1 MNLQSKFG
9 YCMITQTLII
19 GLCKW
24 DGITH
29 KQMDKRTDGRTD
41 GWTDN
46 PINRC
51 PQLTFQAGGIK
62 I

>member
-9 YCMITQTLII
+9 YCIYCILTLII

-29 KQMDKRTDGRTD
+29 KRTDEQTD

-46 PINRC
+46 PITRY